1 MAKIK
6 KNIIYYV
13 MAVVCS
19 TAFFIHE
26 FIPKNSEGYLM
37 AVDNHAKAKKIR
49 TIALENLKN
58 STKDSK
64 LYDVYIQSSI
74 KTDLEWNKYLIAEKE
89 EVFLGFDN
97 FQQFLGEFGW
107 ALGLFIYSI
116 FNIYITFI
124 KNRNTKYGE
133 IILHSTLNFIS
144 LYFVSWALQQ
154 STPDYTKNSY
164 VIYSILMTISIVW
177 GTSKLVRYKENY
189 IRSLFLN
196 IRDLIG
202 FMFNNTKKES
212 EDKMWDILKKVEH
225 DRK

>member
-1 MAKIK
+1 MTIRKHSF
-6 KNIIYYV
+6 YYIL
-13 MAVVCS
+13 AVVCS

-26 FIPKNSEGYLM
+26 FIPDNSDKYLEI
-37 AVDNHAKAKKIR
+37 VQIHQNSKDIR
-49 TIALENLKN
+49 KSTRNEVLESQKG
-58 STKDSK
+58 TE
-64 LYDVYIQSSI
+64 LYDKYYTAKIETDRLWNEVLDYQS
-74 KTDLEWNKYLIAEKE
+74 KEK
-89 EVFLGFDN
+89 FLGFKSV
-97 FQQFLGEFGW
+97 QQFLGEFGW
-107 ALGLFIYSI
+107 AFGLFIYSI

-154 STPDYTKNSY
+154 STPDYTKSSY

-189 IRSLFLN
+189 IKSLFLN